1 MIFNR
6 CPLQPGLCVNRLPNS
21 FPTAS
26 EFPNMT
32 HPLYTPTRVTHLL
45 HKNNDIILLCK
56 NVLVPNDNGTNFS
69 FLSKINKTL

>member
-1 MIFNR
+1 MILNR

-32 HPLYTPTRVTHLL
+32 HPLYTPTRVTHLF
-45 HKNNDIILLCK
+45 HKNNDIIHYVKMCLF
-56 NVLVPNDNGTNFS
+56 PMIMGQIS
-69 FLSKINKTL
+69 IFLAK

>member
-1 MIFNR
+1 MILNR

-32 HPLYTPTRVTHLL
+32 HPLYTPTRVTHLF
-45 HKNNDIILLCK
+45 HKNNDIILPCK
-56 NVLVPNDNGTNFS
+56 NVLVPNDNGTNFN